1 MTEKEK
7 LRKLRNAC
15 QIVMARFRTSVAVP
29 LKKDAMKDFIDKG
42 SMKEIVNALKL

>member
-7 LRKLRNAC
+7 YRKLRNAC
-15 QIVMARFRTSVAVP
+15 QIVMARFRKSVAVSG
-29 LKKDAMKDFIDKG
+29 DAMQDFIDKG